1 MHQLIGE
8 RFPAAFFLRW
18 MRFIFALFFFFFF
31 SSFHPFQIFWAAIQ
45 KLRKEKQQQQQQ
57 KSEMQVKRWMESPLA
72 DSIVCRTAFWHRTL
86 CVALYANT
94 HYLKLKI
101 SWRQMALGNWSNNLK
116 FGGIFFFFDFF
127 REKWFKLN
135 RDGSKERAGQM

>member
-18 MRFIFALFFFFFF
+18 MRFIFAVFFSFFF

-116 FGGIFFFFDFF
+116 FGGILKKKFFF